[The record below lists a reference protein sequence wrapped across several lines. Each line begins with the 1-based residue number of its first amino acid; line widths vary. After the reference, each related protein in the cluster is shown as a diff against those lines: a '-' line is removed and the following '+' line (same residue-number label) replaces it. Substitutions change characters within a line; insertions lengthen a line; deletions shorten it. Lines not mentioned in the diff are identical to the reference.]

1 MPRCLPLLLCCLLFI
16 TGNITADPYE
26 TRLFGINEGLSN
38 NSVRCIFQDHY
49 GYMWFG
55 TYDGLNRYDGSVVK
69 VFRNRLK
76 DDYSLPHNYIYCIA
90 EDAENN
96 LWVGTGQGLTLYNAL
111 SGKFAPV
118 YYSSLR
124 GNKPFKLPIAVN
136 AIVCDLKG
144 NLFIGTNGAG
154 MFYKGKQDKYPYQ
167 VFNSDKNHLLTHAN
181 ITSITVGDQNHIWVT
196 VSGMGLYLFDAKEK
210 KLVLVN
216 TGLKLTNCVLAKENY
231 LWAGT
236 REGLYQFSVIYGNKM
251 PKVSPGKKLSGG
263 NILSLLLNP
272 GHQLWIGTEGHGL
285 SVMDLK
291 TLRMNQTKPAPQSAA
306 YTNGETIPYLYSDR
320 DNRKWIAKL
329 NGGLVIIDST
339 KKLFQ
344 TFSNNPLSQ
353 NSLIHNYVS
362 CLNEKDNGDIW
373 VGTDGG
379 GISLYSIKTN
389 SFTHFRHD
397 LAKPKSLSNNLVT
410 SIVTDKKG
418 NTWISTFGG
427 GINRY
432 NEQTQSFNRYRCMN
446 NEGRESNYIW
456 LIYQDHKD
464 MIWAT
469 SVVDGGIYRLNPQN
483 DRFELFDA
491 SLYDLNALKED
502 SFHQLW
508 AGTSNDLVKI
518 DTRAKK
524 HVYYPVGKPVRAIFE
539 DRAKNFWIG
548 TEGGGLILFDRAK
561 GKIKAQF
568 SDADGLCN
576 NSVLNILQDD
586 QGYLWLSTYNGL
598 SRFDPLHKTF
608 NNFYSENG
616 LSSNQFSNNAA
627 VRLKSGEMAF
637 GSVKGFTL
645 FNPKNFQAN
654 TEKLPAPYLSS
665 VYVNNQLIKADDE
678 LVDQTNEERISE
690 LTVPYNDAVFSF
702 TFSAIDFADRG
713 TIKFAYHLEGANSG
727 WMETKAA
734 NPVTFLRLTD
744 GKYTLHVKRNNDIGG
759 WGPDNRLLI
768 INVRPPWYRSWLA
781 YLCYVIFGSALIYA
795 YNGYRVRQANLNYEI
810 KTAQVNAQKEKELSE
825 KKFAFF
831 TNVSHEFRT
840 PLTLII
846 NPLKDYIQHHP
857 GAGNKGGLDLVYQNA
872 KRLLKLVDQLL
883 LFRKVGG
890 ESEDLKI
897 SKLPFSEIC
906 KEVYTSF
913 SGQAALKNLNYQ
925 LIGADTIVELYADR
939 EKIQAILYNLIS
951 NAIKFT
957 QPDGEIVMQLWETK
971 DTVELSLKDSG
982 IGIDGDVKEKLFD
995 RFYQVG
1001 ENSAASGFGIGLY
1014 LVKQFMD
1021 QHCGKISYQSL
1032 VGIGTTFFLSFKKGK
1047 SHFGKL
1053 PVYEDLPS
1061 ETYQA
1066 GNPTKLSPP
1075 TLKTDPNLLLNVQD
1089 LILVVEDNQSIREYI
1104 QGIFKNDHLVI
1115 TASSGKEGLEQA
1127 IQHLP
1132 DIIISDILMEDGSGL
1147 ELCSAIKNSPT
1158 LGHIPVI
1165 LLTALSDVENRLK
1178 GTQCGADDY
1187 ITKPFEKELLLARV
1201 KALLENRTKLQQ
1213 YFYNEI
1219 TFKKQNFK
1227 ISPEYREF
1235 LSTCISIIERNIA
1248 DESFNIKKFSQE
1260 IGMSHSGL
1268 YRKVKSISG
1277 QSIAGFI
1284 RFIRLRKSA
1293 ELMVESNYSIKE
1305 IAWEV
1310 GINDIKYFR
1319 KQFSTLFGMN
1329 PSDYIKMY
1337 RNTPKK

>member
-1 MPRCLPLLLCCLLFI
+1 MPKYLLLLSFLLFI
-16 TGNITADPYE
+16 TGRIKADQNDE
-26 TRLFGINEGLSN
+26 RLFDINEGLSN

-90 EDAENN
+90 EDAEDNI
-96 LWVGTGQGLTLYNAL
+96 WVGTGQGVAIHDAL
-111 SGKFAPV
+111 SGKFEPA
-118 YYSSLR
+118 YYSSRR
-124 GNKPFKLPIAVN
+124 GDKPYKLTVAVN
-136 AIVCDLKG
+136 TIVRDSKD

-154 MFYKGKQDKYPYQ
+154 MFYKGKKDKYPYQ
-167 VFNSDKNHLLTHAN
+167 IVNSDKNQPLTNAN
-181 ITSITVGDQNHIWVT
+181 ITSIAEGNQNHIWIT
-196 VSGMGLYLFDAKEK
+196 ISGMGLYHFDVQQK
-210 KLVLVN
+210 KMVLVN
-216 TGLKLTNCVLAKENY
+216 TEPKLTNCMLAKENY
-231 LWAGT
+231 LYVGT
-236 REGLYQFSVIYGNKM
+236 REGLYQFSVSYGKNT
-251 PKVSPGKKLSGG
+251 PKVSSRKKLSNG

-272 GHQLWIGTEGHGL
+272 GYKLWMGTEGRGL
-285 SVMDLK
+285 SILDLK
-291 TLRMNQTKPAPQSAA
+291 TLQISQTKLTQRSAN
-306 YTNGETIPYLYSDR
+306 YTSGETIPYMYSDK
-320 DNRKWIAKL
+320 DNRKWIARL
-329 NGGLVIIDST
+329 NGGVVIIDSI
-339 KKLFQ
+339 KKYFQ
-344 TFSNNPLSQ
+344 TFSNNPLVE
-353 NSLIHNYVS
+353 NSLIHDYVS
-362 CLNEKDNGDIW
+362 CLDEKVNGDIW
-373 VGTDGG
+373 IGTDGG
-379 GISLYSIKTN
+379 GMSLYSKKTN
-389 SFTHFRHD
+389 SFTHFSHD
-397 LAKPKSLSNNLVT
+397 PAKSNSLSNNLVT
-410 SIVTDKKG
+410 SILTDKKN
-418 NTWISTFGG
+418 NTWVSTFGG

-432 NEQTQSFNRYRCMN
+432 NEQTQSFKRYHCIN
-446 NEGRESNYIW
+446 KEGPESNYIW

-469 SVVDGGIYRLNPQN
+469 AVVDGGIYKLNAQN
-483 DRFELFDA
+483 DQFELFDA
-491 SLYDLNALKED
+491 SLSDLNALKED

-508 AGTSNDLVKI
+508 AGTSYDLVKI

-524 HVYYPVGKPVRAIFE
+524 HIYYPVGKPVRAIFE
-539 DRAKNFWIG
+539 DRDKNLWLG
-548 TEGGGLILFDRAK
+548 TEGGGLILFDK
-561 GKIKAQF
+561 LNGKIKTQF
-568 SDADGLCN
+568 SDAEGLCN

-598 SRFDPLHKTF
+598 SRFDPVHKTF
-608 NNFYSENG
+608 NNYYSENG
-616 LSSNQFSNNAA
+616 LSSNQFSYNAA
-627 VRLKSGEMAF
+627 LRLKSGEMAF

-645 FNPKNFQAN
+645 FNPKIFLGN
-654 TEKLPAPYLSS
+654 TAKLSAPYLSS
-665 VYVNNQLIKADDE
+665 VYVNNQFIKANDE
-678 LVDQTNEERISE
+678 LVDHTTKGRISE
-690 LTVPYNDAVFSF
+690 ITVPYNDAAFSF

-713 TIKFAYHLEGANSG
+713 TIKFAYHLEGGNSG

-744 GKYTLHVKRNNDIGG
+744 GKYILHVKRNNYIGE
-759 WGPDNRLLI
+759 WGPDNCLLI
-768 INVRPPWYRSWLA
+768 INVLPPWYRSWLA

-810 KTAQVNAQKEKELSE
+810 KTAHVNAQKEKELNE

-846 NPLKDYIQHHP
+846 NPLKDYIHDHP
-857 GAGNKGGLDLVYQNA
+857 GSGSKGGLDLVYQNA

-890 ESEDLKI
+890 ESEDLRI
-897 SKLPFSEIC
+897 SKLSFSEIC
-906 KEVYTSF
+906 KEVHNSF
-913 SGQAALKNLNYQ
+913 SGQATLKNLDYQ
-925 LIGADTIVELYADR
+925 FICTDTAVELYGDR
-939 EKIQAILYNLIS
+939 EKLQAILYNLIS

-957 QPDGEIVMQLWETK
+957 KPNGEIKMQIWETE
-971 DTVELSLKDSG
+971 DTVALSLKDSG
-982 IGIDGDVKEKLFD
+982 IGIDSSVKEKLFD
-995 RFYQVG
+995 RFYQVR
-1001 ENSAASGFGIGLY
+1001 ENSTVSGFGIGLY
-1014 LVKQFMD
+1014 LVKQFVD
-1021 QHCGKISYQSL
+1021 QHCGQISYESMT
-1032 VGIGTTFFLSFKKGK
+1032 GNGTTFFLFFRKGK
-1047 SHFGKL
+1047 SHFGDL
-1053 PVYEDLPS
+1053 PVYDDFPS
-1061 ETYQA
+1061 DSYQA
-1066 GNPTKLSPP
+1066 ENSAKLTPP

-1089 LILVVEDNQSIREYI
+1089 LILIVEDNQSIREYI

-1127 IQHLP
+1127 MQHLP
-1132 DIIISDILMEDGSGL
+1132 DIIISDILMEDGTGL
-1147 ELCSAIKNSPT
+1147 ELCSAIKNNPS

-1165 LLTALSDVENRLK
+1165 LLTALSDAENRLK

-1187 ITKPFEKELLLARV
+1187 ITKPFEKDLLIARV

-1293 ELMVESNYSIKE
+1293 ELMVETNYSIKE

-1319 KQFSTLFGMN
+1319 KQFSALFGMN
-1329 PSDYIKMY
+1329 PSDYIKTY

>member
-1 MPRCLPLLLCCLLFI
+1 MPKYLSLLCCLLLI
-16 TGNITADPYE
+16 TGRIKADQHDE
-26 TRLFGINEGLSN
+26 RLFSINEGLSN
-38 NSVRCIFQDHY
+38 NSVRCMFQDHY

-55 TYDGLNRYDGSVVK
+55 TYDGLNRYDGSAVK

-96 LWVGTGQGLTLYNAL
+96 IWVGTGQGVAIYHAQ
-111 SGKFAPV
+111 SGKFSPAD
-118 YYSSLR
+118 YTFRR
-124 GNKPFKLPIAVN
+124 GSKPFRLKGAVN
-136 AIVCDLKG
+136 TIIRDSKG
-144 NLFIGTNGAG
+144 NLFIGTNGVG

-167 VFNSDKNHLLTHAN
+167 IYNSDKKQPLNNVN
-181 ITSITVGDQNHIWVT
+181 ITSIAEDDQHHIWIT
-196 VSGMGLYLFDAKEK
+196 ISGLGLYYFDRQQK
-210 KLVLVN
+210 KMILVN
-216 TGLKLTNCVLAKENY
+216 ADTKLTNCILAKGNY
-231 LWAGT
+231 LWVGT
-236 REGLYQFSVIYGNKM
+236 RTGLYQFSVIYGNKN
-251 PKVSPGKKLSGG
+251 PKVSTGKKLSNG

-272 GHQLWIGTEGHGL
+272 GYKLWIGTEGRGL
-285 SVMDLK
+285 STMDIK
-291 TLRMNQTKPAPQSAA
+291 TLRISQTKLTSQSAA
-306 YTNGETIPYLYSDR
+306 YTGGETIPYMYCDK
-320 DNRKWIAKL
+320 DNRKWIARL
-329 NGGLVIIDST
+329 NGGVVIIDST
-339 KKLFQ
+339 KKYFQ
-344 TFSNNPLSQ
+344 TFSNSPLTQ
-353 NSLIHNYVS
+353 NSLVHDYVS
-362 CLNEKDNGDIW
+362 CLDEKVNGDIW

-379 GISLYSIKTN
+379 GMSLYAPKTN

-397 LAKPKSLSNNLVT
+397 PAKPNSLSNNLVT
-410 SIVTDKKG
+410 SILTDKKG

-427 GINRY
+427 GVNRY
-432 NEQTQSFNRYRCMN
+432 HEKTQSFKRYHCMN
-446 NEGRESNYIW
+446 KEGLESNYIW
-456 LIYQDHKD
+456 LIYQDHED
-464 MIWAT
+464 NIWAT
-469 SVVDGGIYRLNPQN
+469 AVVDGGIYRLNTKKDQFE
-483 DRFELFDA
+483 RFDG
-491 SLYDLNALKED
+491 SLSDLNALKED

-508 AGTSNDLVKI
+508 AGTSYDLIRI
-518 DTRAKK
+518 DTQAKK
-524 HVYYPVGKPVRAIFE
+524 HIYYPVGKPVRAIFE
-539 DRAKNFWIG
+539 DRDKNLWLG
-548 TEGGGLILFDRAK
+548 TEGGGLILFDRVK

-568 SDADGLCN
+568 SDAEGLCN
-576 NSVLNILQDD
+576 NSVLNILQDN

-598 SRFDPLHKTF
+598 SRFDPVLKKF
-608 NNFYSENG
+608 NNYYSENG
-616 LSSNQFSNNAA
+616 LSSNQFSYNAA
-627 VRLKSGEMAF
+627 LRLKSGEMAF

-654 TEKLPAPYLSS
+654 TAKLPAPYLYS
-665 VYVNNQLIKADDE
+665 VYVNNQPVKANDE
-678 LVDQTNEERISE
+678 LVDQTNQERISE
-690 LTVPYNDAVFSF
+690 ITVPYNDAVFSF
-702 TFSAIDFADRG
+702 TFSAIDFADSG
-713 TIKFAYHLEGANSG
+713 TIKFAYHLEGGNSG

-734 NPVTFLRLTD
+734 NPVTFLRLAD
-744 GKYTLHVKRNNDIGG
+744 GKYILHVKRNNYIGE
-759 WGPDNRLLI
+759 WGPDYRLLV

-810 KTAQVNAQKEKELSE
+810 KTAHLNAQKEKELNE

-846 NPLKDYIQHHP
+846 NPLKDYMHHHP
-857 GAGNKGGLDLVYQNA
+857 GSGSTGGLDLVYQNA

-897 SKLPFSEIC
+897 SRLAFYEIC
-906 KEVYTSF
+906 KEVHNSF
-913 SGQAALKNLNYQ
+913 SGQAALKNLDYQ
-925 LIGADTIVELYADR
+925 FICADNAVALYGDR

-957 QPDGEIVMQLWETK
+957 KPDGKIIMHLWETE

-995 RFYQVG
+995 RFYQVR
-1001 ENSAASGFGIGLY
+1001 ENSEAPGFGIGLY

-1021 QHCGKISYQSL
+1021 QHGGQISYESIT
-1032 VGIGTTFFLSFKKGK
+1032 GIGTTFFLSFKKGK
-1047 SHFGKL
+1047 NHFGHL
-1053 PVYEDLPS
+1053 PIS
-1061 ETYQA
+1061 ENIPTEIYQA
-1066 GNPTKLSPP
+1066 ENPDKQTPP
-1075 TLKTDPNLLLNVQD
+1075 TLKADPNLLLSVQD
-1089 LILVVEDNQSIREYI
+1089 LILIVEDNQSIREYI
-1104 QGIFKNDHLVI
+1104 QSIFKNDHLVI

-1132 DIIISDILMEDGSGL
+1132 DIIISDILMEDGTGL
-1147 ELCSAIKNSPT
+1147 ELCTSIKNNPS

-1165 LLTALSDVENRLK
+1165 LLTALSDPENRLK

-1187 ITKPFEKELLLARV
+1187 ITKPFEKELLMARV

-1235 LSTCISIIERNIA
+1235 LSTCINIIEQNIA

-1293 ELMVESNYSIKE
+1293 QLMVETNYTIKE

-1319 KQFSTLFGMN
+1319 KQFSALFGMN
-1329 PSDYIKMY
+1329 PSDYIKNY
-1337 RNTPKK
+1337 RNTTKK

>member
-1 MPRCLPLLLCCLLFI
+1 MPKYLSLLCCLLFI
-16 TGNITADPYE
+16 TWHVTADPYDE
-26 TRLFGINEGLSN
+26 RVFSINEGLSN
-38 NSVRCIFQDHY
+38 NSVRYMFQDHY

-96 LWVGTGQGLTLYNAL
+96 IWVGTGQGVAIYNAL
-111 SGKFAPV
+111 SGKFAPA
-118 YYSSLR
+118 YYASPRRDKTFRLTT
-124 GNKPFKLPIAVN
+124 AVN
-136 AIVCDLKG
+136 TIVRDSKD

-167 VFNSDKNHLLTHAN
+167 IFNSDKNQPLTDAN
-181 ITSITVGDQNHIWVT
+181 ITSIVEGNQNHIWIT
-196 VSGMGLYLFDAKEK
+196 ISGIGLYHFDAQQK

-216 TGLKLTNCVLAKENY
+216 TETKLTNCMLAKENY

-236 REGLYQFSVIYGNKM
+236 RDGLYQFSVIYGNKT
-251 PKVSPGKKLSGG
+251 PKVSSGKRLSKG

-272 GHQLWIGTEGHGL
+272 GYKLWIGTEGRGL
-285 SVMDLK
+285 STLDLK
-291 TLRMNQTKPAPQSAA
+291 TLRMSQNKLTKHSIT
-306 YTNGETIPYLYSDR
+306 YTGGETIPYMYSDK
-320 DNRKWIAKL
+320 DNRKWIARL
-329 NGGLVIIDST
+329 NGGVVIIDST
-339 KKLFQ
+339 KKYFQ
-344 TFSNNPLSQ
+344 TFSNNPLIQ
-353 NSLIHNYVS
+353 NSLSHNYVS
-362 CLNEKDNGDIW
+362 CLDEKVNGDIW

-379 GISLYSIKTN
+379 GMSLYSKKTN
-389 SFTHFRHD
+389 RFSHFRHD
-397 LAKPKSLSNNLVT
+397 PTKSNSLSNNIVT
-410 SIVTDKKG
+410 GILTDKKG
-418 NTWISTFGG
+418 NTWVSTFGG
-427 GINRY
+427 GINLY
-432 NEQTQSFNRYRCMN
+432 NEHTQSFKRYHCIN
-446 NEGRESNYIW
+446 KEGPESNYIW

-469 SVVDGGIYRLNPQN
+469 AVIDGGIYRLNAQN
-483 DRFELFDA
+483 DQFELFDA
-491 SLYDLNALKED
+491 SLSDLNALKED

-508 AGTSNDLVKI
+508 AGTSYHLVKI

-539 DRAKNFWIG
+539 DRDKNLWLG
-548 TEGGGLILFDRAK
+548 TEGGGLILFDRVN

-568 SDADGLCN
+568 SDAEGLCN

-598 SRFDPLHKTF
+598 SRFDPVHKTF
-608 NNFYSENG
+608 NNYYRENG
-616 LSSNQFSNNAA
+616 LSSNQFSYNAA
-627 VRLKSGEMAF
+627 LRLKSGEMVF
-637 GSVKGFTL
+637 GSIKGFTL

-654 TEKLPAPYLSS
+654 TAKLPVPYLSS
-665 VYVNNQLIKADDE
+665 VYVNNQLIKANDE
-678 LVDQTNEERISE
+678 LVDHTSQERISE
-690 LTVPYNDAVFSF
+690 ITVPYNDAVFSF

-713 TIKFAYHLEGANSG
+713 TIKFAYHLEGGNSG
-727 WMETKAA
+727 WMETTAA
-734 NPVTFLRLTD
+734 NPITFLRLTD
-744 GKYTLHVKRNNDIGG
+744 GKYILHVKRNNYIGE

-781 YLCYVIFGSALIYA
+781 YLCYVVFGSALIYA

-810 KTAQVNAQKEKELSE
+810 KTAHVNAQKEKELNE

-846 NPLKDYIQHHP
+846 NPLKDYMQHHP
-857 GAGNKGGLDLVYQNA
+857 GSGSKGGLDLVYQNA

-906 KEVYTSF
+906 KEVHNSF
-913 SGQAALKNLNYQ
+913 SGQAALKNLDYPF
-925 LIGADTIVELYADR
+925 ICADNTIELYGDR

-957 QPDGEIVMQLWETK
+957 KPDGKIIMQLWETA

-982 IGIDGDVKEKLFD
+982 IGIDGDIKEKLFD
-995 RFYQVG
+995 RFYQVR
-1001 ENSAASGFGIGLY
+1001 ENSAAPGFGIGLY

-1021 QHCGKISYQSL
+1021 QHCGQISYESL
-1032 VGIGTTFFLSFKKGK
+1032 IGIGTTFFLSFKKGK
-1047 SHFGKL
+1047 SHFGHL
-1053 PVYEDLPS
+1053 SISEDLPS
-1061 ETYQA
+1061 EIYQTE
-1066 GNPTKLSPP
+1066 NLDKLTPP

-1089 LILVVEDNQSIREYI
+1089 LILIVEDNQSIREYI
-1104 QGIFKNDHLVI
+1104 QRIFKDDHLVI

-1132 DIIISDILMEDGSGL
+1132 DIIISDVLMEDGTGL
-1147 ELCSAIKNSPT
+1147 ELCSAIKNNPT

-1165 LLTALSDVENRLK
+1165 LLTALSDAENRLK

-1187 ITKPFEKELLLARV
+1187 ITKPFEKELLTARV

-1235 LSTCISIIERNIA
+1235 LSTCINIIERNIA

-1293 ELMVESNYSIKE
+1293 ELMVETNYNIKE

-1329 PSDYIKMY
+1329 PSDYIKNY
-1337 RNTPKK
+1337 RNIPKK